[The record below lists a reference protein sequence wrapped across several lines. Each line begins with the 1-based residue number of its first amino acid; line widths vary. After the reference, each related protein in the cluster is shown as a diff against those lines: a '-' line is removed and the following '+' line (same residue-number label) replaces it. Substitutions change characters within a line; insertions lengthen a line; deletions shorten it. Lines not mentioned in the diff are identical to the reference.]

1 MNEKMRLK
9 NQQEEDDNATEL
21 ANHIYGDIL
30 TENPAV
36 ALSAWGPHRVITDRW
51 KGMSPEQI
59 AQIKQTQ
66 EDQMKEREVRRNHP
80 QQSLTFILHEID

>member
-1 MNEKMRLK
+1 MNEKRRLHE
-9 NQQEEDDNATEL
+9 QQQLDDNNTEI

-36 ALSAWGPHRVITDRW
+36 AQSAWGPHRVITDRW

-59 AQIKQTQ
+59 AQIKKTQ
-66 EDQMKEREVRRNHP
+66 ADQIKENEVCIG
-80 QQSLTFILHEID
+80 LIFLV

>member
-1 MNEKMRLK
+1 M
-9 NQQEEDDNATEL
+9 TEI

-36 ALSAWGPHRVITDRW
+36 AQSAWGPHRVITDRW

-59 AQIKQTQ
+59 AQIKKTQ
-66 EDQMKEREVRRNHP
+66 ADQIKENEVMHCIVFFMFYIAYCTVR
-80 QQSLTFILHEID
+80 I

>member
-1 MNEKMRLK
+1 MNEKRRLK
-9 NQQEEDDNATEL
+9 DQQNLDDNMTEI

-36 ALSAWGPHRVITDRW
+36 AQSAWGPHRVITDRW

-59 AQIKQTQ
+59 AQIKKTQ
-66 EDQMKEREVRRNHP
+66 EDQIKEAQVRKRMKKKEDK
-80 QQSLTFILHEID
+80 L